1 MPVLRLILPRAAVAG
16 VAALLLGVPAL
27 AAQASASPAAASPG
41 AVIQVAGAGAPAAV
55 GDHAPGAYRVAT
67 LAAAQSLAADL
78 AARENVTVELPTG
91 TVRLPRP
98 LVFTA
103 ADSGAERPHDHL
115 GSRAR
120 RASGTQR
127 CPPRRWVAAVRR
139 VEQHLGRGRRAG
151 RQHPPA
157 VRERQGSAQRGH
169 PGTEIGLHV
178 HRDRPDNQQLLA
190 RLPGQ
195 PPGPEPDRGRE
206 RRLLHRPVRS
216 RAVDQR
222 RRDHHA
228 AACLGQQQLRLRR
241 DGEEPFE
248 GGALYL
254 ENSLAFLAQAGQ
266 WYLDSA
272 TGKLYYEAPAGQN
285 HEGGGRR
292 TAASCSPW

>member
-1 MPVLRLILPRAAVAG
+1 MPVLRLVLPRAAVAG
-16 VAALLLGVPAL
+16 IAALLLGVPAL
-27 AAQASASPAAASPG
+27 AAQASASPAAAAPG
-41 AVIQVAGAGAPAAV
+41 AIIQVADAGAPATAV
-55 GDHAPGAYRVAT
+55 SRLRGLPRRHPGRCAIAGRR
-67 LAAAQSLAADL
+67 SRGPRERDRGAADGNS
-78 AARENVTVELPTG
+78 APPAPARVHRGGLRAG
-91 TVRLPRP
+91 
-98 LVFTA
+98 
-103 ADSGAERPHDHL
+103 RPHHHL

-127 CPPRRWVAAVRR
+127 RPPRRGVAAVQRL
-139 VEQHLGRGRRAG
+139 EQHLGRGRRAG

-190 RLPGQ
+190 GLPGQ

-206 RRLLHRPVRS
+206 RRLLHRPVLS

-241 DGEEPFE
+241 DG
-248 GGALYL
+248 GAV
-254 ENSLAFLAQAGQ
+254 
-266 WYLDSA
+266 
-272 TGKLYYEAPAGQN
+272 
-285 HEGGGRR
+285 
-292 TAASCSPW
+292 